1 MSEYLSLFKNKTAES
16 LFFEKYDLFL
26 KLWPIPY
33 ETDFIETEYGQTHVI
48 KCGNKKGP
56 VVVLMHGMG
65 GTAAMWTPNIKELS
79 KKYYIIAID
88 ILGDLNKSKVK
99 KPFNNNKEAAEWLI
113 SVIDNLKIDKFS
125 IMGVSYGSFL
135 SMNLSIH
142 KQQRI
147 ENLIIISPTVS
158 ITKIQ
163 MKFWFWVIKIIFS
176 PFNSTNLNFLKWLNA
191 NKPLVLNDFTEL
203 QILGMKY
210 RNPKIK
216 ALIHL
221 FNDEELLQIKIPVLL
236 LIGSKEVVTKID
248 EVKKRSE
255 KLFKNLTFQII
266 DDAGHTLSYEKSEI
280 INPIILDFLNDS
292 YTKKALHTTERNQN

>member
-248 EVKKRSE
+248 EVKKD
-255 KLFKNLTFQII
+255 Q
-266 DDAGHTLSYEKSEI
+266 
-280 INPIILDFLNDS
+280 
-292 YTKKALHTTERNQN
+292 RNYLRI